1 MANLARY
8 ALKIK
13 DLRFNCDPESL
24 GFETTDE
31 LKSRPNIIGQ
41 DRALDA
47 IRLGLEI
54 GSPGY
59 NIYVAGLTGT
69 GKSTAIQRL
78 LESMDREK
86 HDLRDLCYI
95 YNFDLPD
102 SPVCVALPAGR
113 GKAFKTR
120 MDGVFDNI
128 HDYIPLA
135 FKSEKFKKK
144 YSEIIEDV
152 KARRTS
158 VMQKLEREVNE
169 RGFSLVEV
177 EYGPFTRPE
186 IAPVV
191 AGEVVSME
199 ALPGLLAKGKLGHGD
214 FEKIQREYPEL
225 MSSLEEVVGVSRD
238 LQRELTERLSTLER
252 EHIRPIVE
260 YALEEVRKQFP
271 DDKIDA
277 YLDGLFDYILD
288 NLHIFRREEQS
299 DEVEVY
305 REEVIP
311 FEVNLLVDN
320 TKTKKAPVIIETAP
334 TFVNLFGTIERTVD
348 GEGEY
353 MTDFTAIR
361 AGSVLRANG
370 GFLVLNLN
378 DLLEEPHVWVTLK
391 RTLKHKKLTIRGFDS
406 LLLVP
411 IAALKPEPIDLDVK
425 VVLIG
430 DAYSYQILYEFDEDF
445 GKIFKVKAEFDR
457 VMPNQ
462 KRNISRYCQFIRNLT
477 AEESLRPF
485 HKSGAAAIIEE
496 GVRLAA
502 RKDRISTRFSDIGD
516 VIREAS
522 YWAGKD
528 RSKSVRR
535 RHVAKAVGERER
547 RVSLYE
553 DKLQEMIDD
562 GTILLDIDGAKIGQ
576 VNGLTVFDIGDYTFG
591 RPARITVETG
601 VGRSGLINVERE
613 ADMSGRTYN
622 KGVLILDG
630 YIRRMYAQ
638 DKPVTMNASICFEQS
653 YSGIDGDSAS
663 STEIYALLSSL
674 AEVPLRQDIAVTGS
688 VNQKGEIQPIGG
700 VNEKIEGFHEVCKLK
715 GFTGKQGVLIPARNK
730 VDVVL
735 RKEVVTDIVAGR
747 FHVYAINTIDEGI
760 EILTG
765 LKAGKRRKDGR
776 FERDS
781 VHDKVDRRLREF
793 HERLKESEDSKETG
807 DSKASRPAR
816 RRREPPSE
824 ES

>member
-1 MANLARY
+1 MANL
-8 ALKIK
+8 LKYELKTK
-13 DLRFNCDPESL
+13 DLRWNCDPESL
-24 GFETTDE
+24 GFETTNDF
-31 LKSRPNIIGQ
+31 KCKPYIIGQ

-54 GSPGY
+54 RSPGY

-78 LESMDREK
+78 LKSMDREK
-86 HDLRDLCYI
+86 HDLLDLCYI
-95 YNFDLPD
+95 HNFDLPD
-102 SPVCVALPAGR
+102 SPVCVGLPAGQ
-113 GKAFKTR
+113 GKAFKVK
-120 MDGVFDNI
+120 MDDVFDTI
-128 HDYIPLA
+128 RDYIPLA
-135 FKSEKFKKK
+135 LKNEKYKKK
-144 YSEIIEDV
+144 HSVIIEDV
-152 KARRTS
+152 KKRKAKVTE
-158 VMQKLEREVNE
+158 KFEREVNK

-186 IAPVV
+186 IAPIV
-191 AGEVVSME
+191 AGEVVSMD
-199 ALPGLLAKGKLGHGD
+199 ALPGLMAKDKLGQGD
-214 FEKIQREYPEL
+214 FEKIQEGYPGLMEY
-225 MSSLEEVVGVSRD
+225 LEEVVGVARD
-238 LQRELTERLSTLER
+238 LQRELTDRLMKLER
-252 EHIRPIVE
+252 AHVSPMVE
-260 YALEEVRKQFP
+260 YSLKEVRKEFP

-277 YLDGLFDYILD
+277 YLDGLFDYIMD
-288 NLHIFRREEQS
+288 NLRIFHQEEKGEEAELFRE
-299 DEVEVY
+299 DL
-305 REEVIP
+305 IP

-320 TKTKKAPVIIETAP
+320 AKTKQAPVIIETSP

-348 GEGEY
+348 SGGEY
-353 MTDFTAIR
+353 TTDFTAIR
-361 AGSVLRANG
+361 AGSMLQANG
-370 GFLVLNLN
+370 GYLVLNLT
-378 DLLEEPHVWVTLK
+378 DVLEEPHAWPTLK

-425 VVLIG
+425 IVLIG

-462 KRNISRYCQFIRNLT
+462 KRNISKYCQFIRNLT
-477 AEESLRPF
+477 EEEGLRPF
-485 HKSGAAAIIEE
+485 HKTGAAAVIEE

-502 RKDRISTRFSDIGD
+502 RKDKISTRFSDIGD
-516 VIREAS
+516 VIRESS

-528 RSKSVRR
+528 RSKAVREK
-535 RHVAKAVGERER
+535 HVAKSVQERER

-553 DKLQEMIDD
+553 DKLQEMIND
-562 GTILLDIDGAKIGQ
+562 GTILLDVDGSKVGQ

-613 ADMSGRTYN
+613 ADLSGNTYN

-674 AEVPLRQDIAVTGS
+674 ADIPLRQDIAVTGS

-700 VNEKIEGFHEVCKLK
+700 VNDKIEGFHEVCSYK
-715 GFTGKQGVLIPARNK
+715 GLTGKQGVMIPARNK
-730 VDVVL
+730 VDVML
-735 RKEVVTDIVAGR
+735 PKNVVEDVEKGR
-747 FHVYAINTIDEGI
+747 FHIYAINTIDEGI

-765 LKAGKRRKDGR
+765 MKAGKRRKNGM
-776 FERDS
+776 FQKDS
-781 VHDKVDRRLREF
+781 VHSKVDSRLRKF
-793 HERLKESEDSKETG
+793 HEQLTESEDSPG
-807 DSKASRPAR
+807 SKNPTD
-816 RRREPPSE
+816 
-824 ES
+824 

>member
-1 MANLARY
+1 MAKWKKHELEPRH
-8 ALKIK
+8 
-13 DLRFNCDPESL
+13 LRWTCDPETL
-24 GFETTDE
+24 GFETTDDI
-31 LKSRPNIIGQ
+31 KSKPHIIGQ

-54 GSPGY
+54 RSPGY

-86 HDLRDLCYI
+86 HDLLDLCYI
-95 YNFDLPD
+95 HNFDLPD
-102 SPVCVALPAGR
+102 HPVCVELPAGK
-113 GKAFKTR
+113 GKTFKLR
-120 MDGVFDNI
+120 MDGVFNTI
-128 HDYIPLA
+128 HEYVPLA
-135 FKSEKFKKK
+135 LQNEKFKKRQA
-144 YSEIIEDV
+144 EIIEDIKNR
-152 KARRTS
+152 KAKVTG
-158 VMQKLEREVNE
+158 KFEREVNE

-186 IAPVV
+186 IAPVI
-191 AGEVVSME
+191 AGEVVSMD
-199 ALPGLLAKGKLGHGD
+199 ALPGLMAKGKLGQGD
-214 FEKIQREYPEL
+214 YEKIQKSYPDL
-225 MSSLEEVVGVSRD
+225 MSNLEELVGVARE
-238 LQRELTERLSTLER
+238 LQRELSDRLVTLER
-252 EHIRPIVE
+252 EHVSPMVE
-260 YALEEVRKQFP
+260 YALAEVRKEFP
-271 DDKIDA
+271 HPKIDA
-277 YLDGLFDYILD
+277 YLDGLFGYIME
-288 NLHIFRREEQS
+288 NLRIFLVDENDDEEGL
-299 DEVEVY
+299 Y
-305 REEVIP
+305 REDLIP

-320 TKTKKAPVIIETAP
+320 SKAKRAPVIIETSP
-334 TFVNLFGTIERTVD
+334 SFVNLFGTIERTVD
-348 GEGEY
+348 SEGEY
-353 MTDFTAIR
+353 VTDFTAIR

-370 GFLVLNLN
+370 GYLVLNLT
-378 DLLEEPHVWVTLK
+378 DVLEEPHAWSTLK

-425 VVLIG
+425 IVLIG

-445 GKIFKVKAEFDR
+445 GKIFKVKAEFDH
-457 VMPNQ
+457 VMPNK
-462 KRNISRYCQFIRNLT
+462 KRNQANYCQFIRNLT
-477 AEESLRPF
+477 SEEKLHPF
-485 HKSGAAAIIEE
+485 HKTGAAAVIEE

-502 RKDRISTRFSDIGD
+502 RKDKISTRFSDIGD

-528 RSKSVRR
+528 KSKSVRKK
-535 RHVAKAVGERER
+535 HVAKAIEERER

-553 DKLQEMIDD
+553 DKLQEMIND
-562 GTILLDIDGAKIGQ
+562 GTILLDVSGSKVGQ

-674 AEVPLRQDIAVTGS
+674 AGVALRQDIAVTGS

-700 VNEKIEGFHEVCKLK
+700 VNEKIEGFHEVCRFK
-715 GFTGKQGVLIPARNK
+715 GLTGRQGVLIPARNRIDLVLPRNI
-730 VDVVL
+730 VD
-735 RKEVVTDIVAGR
+735 DVAGGR
-747 FHVYAINTIDEGI
+747 FHIYAINTIDEGI

-765 LKAGKRRKDGR
+765 IKAGKRRKDGK
-776 FERDS
+776 FEKGS
-781 VHDKVDRRLREF
+781 VHERVDQRLRQF
-793 HERLKESEDSKETG
+793 HHQLSDSDDSSEAAHST
-807 DSKASRPAR
+807 
-816 RRREPPSE
+816 E
-824 ES
+824 E